1 MNLFREFES
10 VMQTYYEDVRV
21 RSPLVLLTQP
31 HLGQMCVAK
40 YSDDNQWYRALVK
53 DVGDDLKNVRVFFI
67 DYGNEEIVPVN
78 GNLLILNEKFRQ
90 HPPMAIRCCLNDI
103 KPHELDS
110 ESTPPMSEIVDYMFN
125 SMTENVPA
133 RFVSK
138 LAIGD
143 CYMVNVTIGNT
154 GDLSQLLIDNGYAVK
169 SKMSNAKI
177 TNGEKSSNKKVVPV
191 VSSSTSKVAA
201 GESKVY
207 PEVKNKM
214 ELGNKCD
221 IIITATETINEFYV
235 QIVPGASFSIIKLK
249 LVFIILL

>member
-1 MNLFREFES
+1 
-10 VMQTYYEDVRV
+10 MQTYYEDVRV

-53 DVGDDLKNVRVFFI
+53 DVADDLKNVRVFFI

-169 SKMSNAKI
+169 SEMNAAKI
-177 TNGEKSSNKKVVPV
+177 TNGEKLSTKKVVPV
-191 VSSSTSKVAA
+191 VSSSTSKGT

-207 PEVKNKM
+207 PEVENKM
-214 ELGNKCD
+214 SLENKCV
-221 IIITATETINEFYV
+221 IIITAIETINEFYV
-235 QIVPGASFSIIKLK
+235 QIVPGASFSIMKRKLM
-249 LVFIILL
+249 FTILF